1 MKVWN
6 RLKSVREMEQTKVC
20 PAPSE
25 RNYEKNI
32 VRRIHDHG
40 LSFHFD
46 LFIRRAGAA
55 EEKQEIETRIE
66 APRRG
71 RSARPSL
78 LDQRN
83 SQGDCHAAL
92 LRCVRLVRVQGRTGW
107 HSIPGRT
114 GDQAH
119 VEEGRAE
126 ACRKSRRRR
135 QSDQP
140 DRGFAALAERRSPA
154 EGGLPRAFQLQLAA
168 LPLRPAARPVDSHH
182 RQSREADLERRGGKQ
197 RRQRSRQHQSP
208 WRSGTVRSQERSEDR
223 KGLRDRI
230 WLSICNNRTPPT
242 TAAPPA
248 ICIGS
253 IFSPSHTHATEVA
266 TTGSSIEVRE
276 LLLASRCRRLAE

>member
-78 LDQRN
+78 LDQRD
-83 SQGDCHAAL
+83 SQRDCHAAL
-92 LRCVRLVRVQGRTGW
+92 LQRIRLVRVQGRTGRHGLLGW
-107 HSIPGRT
+107 A

-126 ACRKSRRRR
+126 ARRKSRRRG
-135 QSDQP
+135 QSDKP
-140 DRGFAALAERRSPA
+140 DRGFAALAERRTLA
-154 EGGLPRAFQLQLAA
+154 EGGLPRAFQLQLTA
-168 LPLRPAARPVDSHH
+168 LPIRPAASPVDSHH
-182 RQSREADLERRGGKQ
+182 RQSREAGLERRGGKQ

-208 WRSGTVRSQERSEDR
+208 WRSGPVRSQERSEDR
-223 KGLRDRI
+223 KGLRARRERESGRRRNQSI
-230 WLSICNNRTPPT
+230 IRLPLSRSRALPFSRSLPRTRLSICNSRTPPT

-248 ICIGS
+248 ICIEIG
-253 IFSPSHTHATEVA
+253 
-266 TTGSSIEVRE
+266 R
-276 LLLASRCRRLAE
+276 